1 MFRNECP
8 GFAAVQP
15 GGDDRYHLGN
25 EVLVWPSAQLPDRNA
40 SLGQGAGYGNTA
52 GSGLALLMDAAGD
65 DRYRAQVF
73 AQGAGLR
80 HGLGALLDLG
90 GHNRHQAAWYAMGA
104 AAHQGVGLLWAAG
117 AGGDSYEVSHVTA
130 MGAGHDGAVG
140 LLVDGGGSDR
150 FVLDDLGLV
159 PALRWLGRTLA
170 KPAGVTV
177 DVEAGDLPDL
187 DEDTRTLVFRVAQE
201 ALTNSIRHASAE
213 HAGFRLSADGSR
225 LRFEA
230 WDDGRGF
237 DPARALQATRSGEGS
252 GLGAMRERVTLHGG
266 KLQLTTHPGAGTR
279 LRLEVPLS
287 GDDGR
292 LAP

>member
-1 MFRNECP
+1 MTSPDPNADLARLGREYADLVERLESNEAR
-8 GFAAVQP
+8 FQRLARAMYRVQEDERRRLARDLHD
-15 GGDDRYHLGN
+15 G
-25 EVLVWPSAQLPDRNA
+25 
-40 SLGQGAGYGNTA
+40 LGQNLTA
-52 GSGLALLMDAAGD
+52 LKHQLMLLQGGLDDASPSSQRLTEALALCEQTLADT
-65 DRYRAQVF
+65 RQLSRL
-73 AQGAGLR
+73 LR
-80 HGLGALLDLG
+80 P
-90 GHNRHQAAWYAMGA
+90 Q
-104 AAHQGVGLLWAAG
+104 
-117 AGGDSYEVSHVTA
+117 
-130 MGAGHDGAVG
+130 
-140 LLVDGGGSDR
+140 
-150 FVLDDLGLV
+150 VLDDLGLV